1 MNEPLKVLTIG
12 GATQD
17 IIIDYQPDNSCMSLT
32 QEQNKH
38 MFACK
43 EGSKIEV
50 EKLHYATGGGATN
63 AAVSFKRLEFQTSS
77 FFKIGADQAGTFVID
92 TLKKEGVNI
101 HYQKIKLAQTGTSFV
116 IPTSNKDRIVFVHRG
131 ANTTLT
137 KDDIPDDLIA
147 NQDFIY
153 ITSLTGNAARALPY
167 LARKAKQLITSR
179 GLRVVANPGT
189 SQLTSDVST
198 LKAAL
203 PDIDLLI
210 LNADEMKMLMAS
222 IKPRFFKSDST
233 SLIAEG
239 PSLLQKILAHESI
252 TFTLIDY
259 FKEIL
264 SYGIKRIV
272 VTNGK
277 EGVYIATQDSIY
289 FHPALSGPV
298 VNTVGA
304 GDAFGSC
311 FTAMLALGLRI
322 DDAIRAGVAQAQSV
336 ISYQDAKTGLLSIQA
351 LEKKLKDTDTTLL
364 KRFDF
369 S

>member
-17 IIIDYQPDNSCMSLT
+17 IIIEYNPEGSCTSTKETHALT
-32 QEQNKH
+32 
-38 MFACK
+38 CK

-50 EKLHYATGGGATN
+50 QKLHYATGGGATN
-63 AAVSFKRLEFQTSS
+63 AAVSFKRLEFETST
-77 FFKIGADQAGTFVID
+77 FFKIGSDQAGQFVVNK
-92 TLKKEGVNI
+92 LKEEQI
-101 HYQKIKLAQTGTSFV
+101 MPYYQTIKLAQTGTSFI
-116 IPTSNKDRIVFVHRG
+116 IPTPNKDRIVFVHRG
-131 ANTTLT
+131 ANTTLA
-137 KDDIPDDLIA
+137 KDDVPDDLIA
-147 NQDFIY
+147 NQHFVY
-153 ITSLTGNAARALPY
+153 ITSLTGQAARALPY
-167 LARKAKQLITSR
+167 IARKAKQLITTK
-179 GLRVVANPGT
+179 GVRVAVNPGT
-189 SQLTSDVST
+189 SQLTSDVTT

-210 LNADEMKMLMAS
+210 LNAEEMKLLMTS
-222 IKPRFFKSDST
+222 LKPRFFKSDNT
-233 SLIAEG
+233 SLISDG
-239 PSLLQKILAHESI
+239 PSLLKETIAHDTI
-252 TFTLIDY
+252 TFTLIEY

-264 SYGIKRIV
+264 SYGVKRIV

-277 EGVYIATQDSIY
+277 EGVYIATQDSLY
-289 FHPALSGPV
+289 FHPALPGPV

-322 DDAIRAGVAQAQSV
+322 DDAIRAGIAQAHSV
-336 ISYQDAKTGLLSIQA
+336 ISYQDAKRGLLSVQA
-351 LEKKLKDTDTTLL
+351 LEKKLKEIDTALL

>member
-17 IIIDYQPDNSCMSLT
+17 IIIEYQPKGSCMSVT
-32 QEQNKH
+32 QEQEKQV
-38 MFACK
+38 FACK
-43 EGSKIEV
+43 EGSKVEV

-63 AAVSFKRLEFQTSS
+63 AAVSFKRLEFQTAT
-77 FFKIGADQAGTFVID
+77 FFKIGPDQAGQFIID
-92 TLKKEGVNI
+92 KLKKEDI
-101 HYQKIKLAQTGTSFV
+101 TPYYETIKLDQTGTSFI
-116 IPTSNKDRIVFVHRG
+116 IPTPKKDRIVFVHRG

-137 KDDIPDDLIA
+137 KDDISDDLIA

-153 ITSLTGNAARALPY
+153 ITSLTGQAARALPY
-167 LARKAKQLITSR
+167 ITRKAKQLITSR
-179 GLRVVANPGT
+179 GLRVVVNPGT

-203 PDIDLLI
+203 PYIDLLI
-210 LNADEMKMLMAS
+210 LNADEMKLLMTS
-222 IKPRFFKSDST
+222 LKPRFFKSNNT
-233 SLIAEG
+233 SLISEG
-239 PSLLQKILAHESI
+239 PSLLQEILAHDSI

-277 EGVYIATQDSIY
+277 EGVYIATQDSLY
-289 FHPALSGPV
+289 FHPALPGPV

-311 FTAMLALGLRI
+311 FAAMLALGLRI
-322 DDAIRAGVAQAQSV
+322 DDAIRAGIAQAQSV
-336 ISYQDAKTGLLSIQA
+336 ISYQDAKKGLLTIQA
-351 LEKKLKDTDTTLL
+351 LEKKLKEIDTTLL